1 MSGREA
7 KQREKVG
14 GKRDGKILRDR
25 EKMGRK
31 SCTKG
36 KGDTTHCRLEQQ
48 GREVG
53 RHGGG
58 EAGREMVGSKHC
70 ERQAVR

>member
-1 MSGREA
+1 MEA

-31 SCTKG
+31 RCTKG
-36 KGDTTHCRLEQQ
+36 KGDITHVVDWNSKD
-48 GREVG
+48 GR
-53 RHGGG
+53 
-58 EAGREMVGSKHC
+58 
-70 ERQAVR
+70 